1 MEKDQIVI
9 LKDRGLISIEGINAA
24 DFLQNIISNDIKIVD
39 SSNSIFSG
47 IFTPQGKYLYE
58 FFVIKNSTGYL
69 IECENELVSEII
81 KYLSKYILRSKV
93 QIKDVSS
100 MNAIG
105 VINIEKFKEIQNESK
120 LNSSTIMYRE
130 SFCFIDPRLNV
141 LGARIISGLDK
152 LYLTIKKLNL
162 KIIDQIDYFNYA
174 HKNGIPTKGTKNL
187 QNALLMKFFLPQVQ

>member
-105 VINIEKFKEIQNESK
+105 VINIEKFKEIQ
-120 LNSSTIMYRE
+120 
-130 SFCFIDPRLNV
+130 
-141 LGARIISGLDK
+141 
-152 LYLTIKKLNL
+152 
-162 KIIDQIDYFNYA
+162 
-174 HKNGIPTKGTKNL
+174 
-187 QNALLMKFFLPQVQ
+187 